1 MKVSQKP
8 LPAGRQA
15 KISVIMSVYN
25 GMPYLAEAV
34 RSILNQTYKNFEFII
49 VDDAST
55 DGTWKYLNSIKDGR
69 IKLIRNSKNLGLAAS
84 LNKALKSAGG
94 EYIARMDADDIS
106 LPRRLEAQLEFMQ
119 ENPDVDLCGTWAYLI
134 NESSEIIGEK
144 KFYEQDQMIKRALAI
159 YSPIIHPT
167 YFAKKDFFTMLGG
180 YNRKFEYAEDY
191 ELLLRARRDFKFANI
206 PIKLFKW
213 RLWDRRRSRAEME
226 KIDRA
231 DFRVKLTGFKKGY
244 FGKPYLSIVILK
256 FFVTFLTPY
265 FLKKAVAKK
274 IKLA

>member
-1 MKVSQKP
+1 MKASHKT

-25 GMPYLAEAV
+25 GMPYLKEAV
-34 RSILNQTYKNFEFII
+34 GSILNQTHENFEFII
-49 VDDAST
+49 VDDASK
-55 DGTWKYLNSIKDGR
+55 DKSWSYLNSLKDKR
-69 IKLIRNSKNLGLAAS
+69 IKLIKNKKNIGLAAS
-84 LNKALKSAGG
+84 LNKTLTKATGD
-94 EYIARMDADDIS
+94 YIARMDADDIS
-106 LPRRLEAQLEFMQ
+106 LTKRFEKQIEFLLK
-119 ENPDVDLCGTWAYLI
+119 NPSIDLCGTWAYLI
-134 NESSEIIGEK
+134 DNTGNVIGEK
-144 KFYEQDQMIKRALAI
+144 KFYTNDQMIKRALAI

-167 YFAKKDFFTMLGG
+167 YLAKKNFFKKLHG
-180 YNRKFEYAEDY
+180 YDKKFEYAEDY
-191 ELLLRARRDFKFANI
+191 EILLRAKKDFKFANL
-206 PIKLFKW
+206 PMRLFKW

-244 FGKPYLSIVILK
+244 FGKQYLSIVILK